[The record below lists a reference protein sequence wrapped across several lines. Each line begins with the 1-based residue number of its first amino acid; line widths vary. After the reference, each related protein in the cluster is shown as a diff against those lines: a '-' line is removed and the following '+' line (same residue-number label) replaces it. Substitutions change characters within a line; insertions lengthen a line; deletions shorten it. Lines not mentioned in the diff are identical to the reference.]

1 MVLFGAPFDLCGFRL
16 GARLGP
22 AAFRLAGVD
31 EALARLGHK
40 LDDRGDILATPQA
53 ESKRGIKHVNTC
65 VDGLLRVRD
74 SVAETLSKGDF
85 PIVVGG
91 DHSLGLG
98 TVAGAQAAF
107 GDDVAVLWVDA
118 HGDINTPATSPSG
131 NLHGM
136 SFGAILG
143 LESGVE
149 GKQDEDWQK
158 FRGVMHQPLRP
169 SRAGWL
175 GLREIDDGER
185 LALRNCEGSY
195 IATMHDLDRHGMDAN
210 LDRLD
215 KWLDGIRVK
224 HLWISFD
231 VDCLDPILAP
241 GTGTAV
247 HGGLTYREMHL
258 MAELLCEHLERSS
271 YKLCGLDIVEI
282 NPLFDKNN
290 ETART
295 AVEWVASVFG
305 KRIL

>member
-22 AAFRLAGVD
+22 AAFRLAGID
-31 EALARLGHK
+31 EALAKLGHRLFDK
-40 LDDRGDILATPQA
+40 GDIIAEPQP

-65 VDGLLRVRD
+65 IEGLLKVRD
-74 SVAETLSKGDF
+74 SVAQTLQAGGF
-85 PIVVGG
+85 PIVGG
-91 DHSLGLG
+91 GGHSLGLG

-107 GDDVAVLWVDA
+107 GNDVAVLWVDA

-158 FRGVMHQPLRP
+158 VRAVMNQPLKP
-169 SRAGWL
+169 NRAGWL

-185 LALRNCEGSY
+185 VTLRNCEGAF
-195 IATMHDLDRHGMDAN
+195 ICTMHDLDRHGMAAS

-215 KWLDGIRVK
+215 KWIDGLGVK
-224 HLWISFD
+224 NLWISFD

-258 MAELLCEHLERSS
+258 MAELLCEHLESS
-271 YKLCGLDIVEI
+271 RYRLCGLDIVEI